1 MGVFVNYLSL
11 PIAGLSSTPTS
22 ILTATTNQLIVTNLV
37 VCNYLER
44 DMRFNLKK
52 IRTFEGGNIEIFYLV
67 DYEIKALQS
76 VDILSSISTNINDM
90 SSIILEYNVTP
101 AISDSLICYSNGY
114 TQVFDC
120 EISYMQLNEL
130 PMS

>member
-1 MGVFVNYLSL
+1 MGFINYIPL
-11 PIAGLSSTPTS
+11 PITGLSSNPTS
-22 ILTATTNQLIVTNLV
+22 ILTATTNSLIVTNIM
-37 VCNYLER
+37 VCNYLNQ

-52 IRTFEGGNIEIFYLV
+52 HRAQSTPFEIFYIV
-67 DYEIKALQS
+67 NFEVKAGQS
-76 VDILSSISTNINDM
+76 VDILEETNIKE
-90 SSIILEYNVTP
+90 IILEYNVTP
-101 AISDSLICYSNGY
+101 SISDSLICYSNGY

>member
-1 MGVFVNYLSL
+1 MGVFVNYIPL
-11 PIAGLSSTPTS
+11 PFAGLNNIPTT
-22 ILTATTNQLIVTNLV
+22 ILTANTNQLVVNGIM
-37 VCNYLER
+37 VCNYLKQ

-52 IRTFEGGNIEIFYLV
+52 HRAQATPVEIFYIV
-67 DYEIKALQS
+67 NFEVKAGQS
-76 VDILSSISTNINDM
+76 VDILEETNIKE
-90 SSIILEYNVTP
+90 ILLEYDNTVTP

-120 EISYMQLNEL
+120 EVTYTQLNEL